1 MHTLSLFPSL
11 FTYQLLGVFM
21 IRVALGF
28 TFVRLWHVGV
38 KYHKEEQLESLNKMG
53 LRPAGLFAW
62 IISFV
67 KLVGGLLLVI
77 GLWTQGAAL
86 ATGIMMLVASVIKL
100 YKPDLLPRHKFGFCF
115 LLAIVSFA
123 LLFLG
128 AGAFAF
134 DLPL

>member
-11 FTYQLLGVFM
+11 FTYQLLGIFM

-28 TFVRLWHVGV
+28 TFIRLWHVGA
-38 KYHKEEQLESLNKMG
+38 KYHKEEQLESLNKIG
-53 LRPAGLFAW
+53 LRPAALFAGL
-62 IISFV
+62 ISFV
-67 KLVGGLLLVI
+67 KLVGGALLVT

-86 ATGIMMLVASVIKL
+86 ATGVMMLIAAGIKL

-115 LLAIVSFA
+115 LIGVVSLA

>member
-11 FTYQLLGVFM
+11 FTYQLFGVFL

-28 TFVRLWHVGV
+28 TFIRLWHVGV
-38 KYHKEEQLESLNKMG
+38 KYHKEEQLESLNKIG
-53 LRPAGLFAW
+53 LKPASFFAGL
-62 IISFV
+62 ISFV
-67 KLVGGLLLVI
+67 KLVGGSLLVI

-86 ATGIMMLVASVIKL
+86 ATGTMMLIAAGIKL
-100 YKPDLLPRHKFGFCF
+100 YKSDLLPHHKFGFCL
-115 LLAIVSFA
+115 LLAVVSLA